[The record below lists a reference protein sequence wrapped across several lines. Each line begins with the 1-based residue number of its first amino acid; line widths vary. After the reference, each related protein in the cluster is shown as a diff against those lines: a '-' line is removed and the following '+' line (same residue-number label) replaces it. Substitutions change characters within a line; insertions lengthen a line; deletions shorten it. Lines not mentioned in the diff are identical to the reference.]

1 MLQSVFQLLRHFHG
15 DMTICPT
22 RAEAENCTHTQ
33 YSAAMC
39 CQECCVWR
47 HLVLHVNSLAQGRIA
62 GCLDLR
68 TVKGGL
74 EFIIRNAEVRKDISL
89 VYGNQNGCRL

>member
-1 MLQSVFQLLRHFHG
+1 M
-15 DMTICPT
+15 
-22 RAEAENCTHTQ
+22 
-33 YSAAMC
+33 
-39 CQECCVWR
+39 
-47 HLVLHVNSLAQGRIA
+47 LHVNSLAQGRIA

-89 VYGNQNGCRL
+89 VYGNQNGCRLHREIYKEYKDWD